1 MSSRKLLQQVR
12 ILDPNTQIEQ
22 VGDILIEDGI
32 IQEIS
37 PKVDLS
43 AEDSEGSIEIIDGTG
58 LVVAPA
64 LVDIFCSSGTP
75 GYEERETLESLAAAA
90 RAGGVSRV
98 AILPDT
104 NPPVDNPNTVTWLK
118 KQTDSLPLRCY
129 IWGALTDSLGGKN
142 IAQLADLASAGVVGF
157 TDNRPHDNLQLV
169 RRLLEYGRMF
179 QLPIALSPTQL
190 HLRGDGVARESRTSV
205 RLGLT
210 GSPFIAETVAI
221 ASLLEIVSFTGTPI
235 HLMRISTQKGV
246 ELIRRAKEENLP
258 VTASVNWHH
267 LLLNI
272 EVVASYD
279 PNLRFEPP
287 LGTEDDRLALIEGV
301 KSGIIDAIAIDH
313 TPYTIEEKNV
323 GFAAAP
329 PGAIGLELA
338 LPLLWQNLVDTG
350 YLSAIQLWRALSV
363 NPLRCLNQK
372 PVKLA
377 RGEEAELVIFSPQ
390 SRWQVTAS
398 SLKSL
403 SSNTYWLDKEIKGR
417 VIALLSCSKNP

>member
-1 MSSRKLLQQVR
+1 MSGRKLLQQVR
-12 ILDPNTQIEQ
+12 ILDPITEIEIQ
-22 VGDILIEDGI
+22 GDILVENGI
-32 IQEIS
+32 IQDIA
-37 PKVDLS
+37 PKIPLPS
-43 AEDSEGSIEIIDGTG
+43 EDSAEIIDGTG
-58 LVVAPA
+58 LVVAPG
-64 LVDIFCSSGTP
+64 LVDIFCHSGTP

-90 RAGGVSRV
+90 MAGGVSRV

-104 NPPVDNPNTVTWLK
+104 NPPVDNPNTVAWLK
-118 KQTDSLPLRCY
+118 TQTDSFPLRWY
-129 IWGALTDSLGGKN
+129 IWGAITDSLEGKT

-169 RRLLEYGRMF
+169 RRALEYGRMF
-179 QLPIALSPTQL
+179 QLPIALCPTHLQ
-190 HLRGDGVARESRTSV
+190 LRGDGVARECRTSV

-210 GSPFIAETVAI
+210 GNPPIAETVAI
-221 ASLLEIVSFTGTPI
+221 ASLLEIVAFTKTPI

-246 ELIRRAKEENLP
+246 ELVRRAKEEGLP

-272 EVVASYD
+272 ETVASYD

-287 LGTEDDRLALIEGV
+287 LGTEEDRLALLEGV

-338 LPLLWQNLVDTG
+338 LPLLWQNLVDAG
-350 YLSAIQLWRALSV
+350 YLSALQLWRLLSV

-372 PVKLA
+372 PVRLA
-377 RGEEAELVIFSPQ
+377 KGEKAELVIFSPQ

-403 SSNTYWLDKEIKGR
+403 SCNTYWLDKEIKGK
-417 VIALLSCSKNP
+417 VIAMWC